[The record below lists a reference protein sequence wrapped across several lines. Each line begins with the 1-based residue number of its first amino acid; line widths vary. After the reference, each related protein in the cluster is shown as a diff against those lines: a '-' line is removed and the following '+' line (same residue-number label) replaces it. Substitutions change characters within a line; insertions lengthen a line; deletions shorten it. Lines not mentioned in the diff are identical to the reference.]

1 MCIEICIHRSAF
13 LLSVHPFPHSLTIL
27 KQMAEDLPPLAPE
40 PTERALRETYERY
53 RVHPPASQQEAE
65 DAIVAFGRILWPY
78 RKAFEDL
85 VVRALAPEHRS
96 VVATVP
102 SRVPRNQ
109 RAAHCAALL
118 ESRQDAERRVREVVS
133 KDDAEYRHRIQQFQ
147 AIQHE
152 IDGHLGALQRLVERV
167 GAFPGLA
174 DDIREAIREFQRGFA
189 ALAREPAAADVCAA
203 VETYRER
210 HNQAHRTRTR
220 EALPKVFG

>member
-1 MCIEICIHRSAF
+1 M
-13 LLSVHPFPHSLTIL
+13 HPFPHSLTIL

-40 PTERALRETYERY
+40 PTARALRETYERY
-53 RVHPPASQQEAE
+53 RVHPPTNHQEAE

-85 VVRALAPEHRS
+85 VARALTPEHRS
-96 VVATVP
+96 AIGSVP
-102 SRVPRNQ
+102 SRIPREQ

-118 ESRQDAERRVREVVS
+118 EVRQDAERRVREHIA

-152 IDGHLGALQRLVERV
+152 IDSHLGALQRLVERV
-167 GAFPGLA
+167 GPFPDLA
-174 DDIREAIREFQRGFA
+174 DDIREAVREFQRGFA
-189 ALAREPAAADVCAA
+189 ALAREPALAAVCAA

-210 HNQAHRTRTR
+210 HDQAHRTRTQETR
-220 EALPKVFG
+220 PRIFS